1 MSEKLWMKLPG
12 VPFCLSPMIRS
23 FVCLLFLPLLAA
35 AAPRTE
41 HVFIISFDGGNPT
54 IMQKA
59 GMPNFQKLVAEG
71 AHTFVANTIVPS
83 KTLPSHTSM
92 LTGVDIAKHGV
103 DWNVLMPL
111 KGPVKVPT
119 IFELA
124 KAANPAVSTALFC
137 GKIKFRHL
145 WKPGTLNVLD
155 CDGVYDDTPVPATE
169 EAKLVPALK
178 VAERVVPYILEK
190 KPALCFIHLP
200 DGDTIGHRIGWGS
213 IEQLQAFRDCDTALG
228 KVLEAIEKAGLK
240 DSSTLILTADHGG
253 TEKNHFWPIPDDI
266 NIPWVVWGKGVKKG
280 HAIEKKTIMTYDT
293 AATALWLLDV
303 PIPAEFD
310 GEVVE
315 EAFEK

>member
-1 MSEKLWMKLPG
+1 
-12 VPFCLSPMIRS
+12 MIRS
-23 FVCLLFLPLLAA
+23 LVCFLSLPLLAA

-41 HVFIISFDGGNPT
+41 HVFIFSFDGGNPT
-54 IMQKA
+54 YMQKA
-59 GMPNFQKLVAEG
+59 GMPNFQRLAAEG
-71 AHTFVANTIVPS
+71 AHTFVANTIIPS

-92 LTGVDIAKHGV
+92 LTGVDISKHGI

-124 KAANPAVSTALFC
+124 KKANPAFSTAIFC

-145 WKPGTLNVLD
+145 WKPGTLDILD
-155 CDGVYDDTPVPATE
+155 CDGPYDDTPVPATE
-169 EAKLVPALK
+169 EAKLVAAGK
-178 VAERVVPYILEK
+178 VAERAAAYILEK
-190 KPALCFIHLP
+190 KPVLCFIHLP
-200 DGDTIGHRIGWGS
+200 DGDTFGHKIGWGS
-213 IEQLQAFRDCDTALG
+213 PEQLKAFQDCDVALG
-228 KVLEAIEKAGLK
+228 KVLEAIDKAGLK

-253 TEKNHFWPIPDDI
+253 REKNHFWPVPDDI
-266 NIPWVVWGKGVKKG
+266 HIPWVTWGKGVKKG

-303 PIPAEFD
+303 PLPAEFD
-310 GEVVE
+310 GEPVE